1 MCLYDHIYRANSFFK
16 MKYTSTDHLKFLLF
30 EVHDLPKLLPFSRF
44 SHLDQSAL
52 ELMLD
57 SAKDWA
63 DRELHPFFR
72 EMDEK
77 QVHFVPFAD
86 GRAGGEVI
94 SHPQIRTVL
103 LGAGEAGWISCSAD
117 FDDGG
122 MQLPETMFASIQHI
136 FQAANNGAQGYIA
149 LTSGSTRLITA
160 FGSAELKARFVP
172 KMFAGEWQGTM
183 ALTEPQAG
191 SSLSD
196 ITTTASPSDD
206 CFYKIKGQKI
216 FISGGDHQGADN
228 FVHLTLARI
237 DGAPAGTRGI
247 SLFAIPK
254 FREENGGF
262 HPNDVITAGDFQK
275 LGQRGYS
282 TVHLVFGENDDCRG
296 WLVGE
301 PHRGLHY
308 MFQMMNEART
318 GVGMTAAS
326 VAQAAYFSSLQ
337 YARERPQGR
346 PAGNKDLL
354 APPVPIIQHADVRRM
369 LLTQKCIAEGAI
381 SLGVECGILAD
392 LAHVSE
398 GEAKKEAF
406 YLLEILTPILKTY
419 GAEQG
424 ARATALAIQTLGG
437 YGFTV
442 DFPQAQFYRDIRI
455 MSIYEGTTGIQSLD
469 LLGRKMTMDNGAAY
483 KILLREILSTA
494 DKALAIND
502 LETQAEAL
510 KKEIARLNSVV
521 EHLSK
526 IMAGGNLDAF
536 LSDATVFME
545 QISLVTIGWQWLK
558 MATRAAGPDGRFSPD
573 FYAGK
578 KAAMQFFF
586 QYELP
591 HAAAFARTI
600 LENRDFL
607 TVNLE
612 EGWLD

>member
-1 MCLYDHIYRANSFFK
+1 
-16 MKYTSTDHLKFLLF
+16 MKYTNLDHLKFLLF
-30 EVHDLPKLLPFSRF
+30 EVHNLPKLLQFSRF
-44 SHLDQSAL
+44 SHLDQSSL
-52 ELMLD
+52 ELLID
-57 SAKDWA
+57 TAKDWA

-77 QVHFVPFAD
+77 PVYFRPFSD
-86 GRAGGEVI
+86 GKAGGEIV
-94 SHPQIRTVL
+94 SHPQIKNVL
-103 LGAGEAGWISCSAD
+103 RGAGEAGWISCSAN
-117 FDDGG
+117 FEDGG

-149 LTSGSTRLITA
+149 LTSGATRLITS
-160 FGSAELKARFVP
+160 FGSAELKARFVE

-196 ITTTASPSDD
+196 ITTTATPTDGG
-206 CFYKIKGQKI
+206 FFKIKGHKI

-237 DGAPAGTRGI
+237 DGAPAGTKGI

-254 FREENGGF
+254 FRDEDGQF

-282 TVHLVFGENDDCRG
+282 TAHLVFGENDDCQG

-301 PHRGLHY
+301 ANRGLFY

-326 VAQAAYFSSLQ
+326 VAQAAYFASLQ

-346 PAGNKDLL
+346 LPSNKNPL
-354 APPVPIIQHADVRRM
+354 AAPIPIIQHADVRRM
-369 LLTQKCIAEGAI
+369 LLTQKCIVEGAI

-419 GAEQG
+419 GSEQG

-469 LLGRKMTMDNGAAY
+469 LLGRKMVMDNSAAF
-483 KILLREILSTA
+483 KILLREMMATA
-494 DKALAIND
+494 DKALKIND
-502 LETQAEAL
+502 LETQVEIF
-510 KKEIARLNSVV
+510 KKEIGRLTAVA

-526 IMAGGNLDAF
+526 IMMGGQTDEF

-545 QISLVTIGWQWLK
+545 QISLVVIGWQWLK
-558 MATRAAGPDGRFSPD
+558 MAVRASEPGRFSTD
-573 FYAGK
+573 FYEGK
-578 KAAMQFFF
+578 KAAARFFF

-591 HAAAFARTI
+591 HAAACARTI

-607 TVNLE
+607 TVHLE